1 MQKIRHNATLGKNIR
16 SFRRAA
22 KLTQEQV
29 IAKMQLENCA
39 ISRSTYAKIEAGLAN
54 IRAREVVTRVLKYL
68 QQEGMIAL
76 FRGGVQILQPQAL
89 EDLAADSLR

>member
-54 IRAREVVTRVLKYL
+54 IRARDLVILSKILKTDIGDFF
-68 QQEGMIAL
+68 QNI
-76 FRGGVQILQPQAL
+76 F
-89 EDLAADSLR
+89 

>member
-39 ISRSTYAKIEAGLAN
+39 LSRSTYAKIEAGLAN
-54 IRAREVVTRVLKYL
+54 IRARDLVILSKILKTDIGDFF
-68 QQEGMIAL
+68 QNI
-76 FRGGVQILQPQAL
+76 F
-89 EDLAADSLR
+89 